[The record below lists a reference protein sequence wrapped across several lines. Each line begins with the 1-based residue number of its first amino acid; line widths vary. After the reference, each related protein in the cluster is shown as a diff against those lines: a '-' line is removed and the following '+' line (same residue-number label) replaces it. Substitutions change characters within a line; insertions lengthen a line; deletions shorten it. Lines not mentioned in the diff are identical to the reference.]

1 LSVPV
6 ERIARL
12 HCKHVSSLRVSR
24 TKARWSV
31 VKAISVMVD
40 LFTLPESALGST
52 HHKGLGRLRRRLYSS
67 WISGHVAWVSP
78 WQRAELGIELD
89 EDNSG

>member
-1 LSVPV
+1 
-6 ERIARL
+6 
-12 HCKHVSSLRVSR
+12 
-24 TKARWSV
+24 
-31 VKAISVMVD
+31 MVD